1 MTMLNLR
8 KKLEQFNVTLE
19 QLDALGGDID
29 PDTAD
34 ELDDLNA
41 ELEDL
46 LLMLSEIKP
55 TGDDW
60 QEEVSGIMEDIQA
73 MSEDYAALGAGIPDV
88 LPLAAHLRIT
98 ATAAIESLED
108 E

>member
-1 MTMLNLR
+1 MLNLR

-19 QLDALGGDID
+19 RLDALGGDID

-73 MSEDYAALGAGIPDV
+73 LSEDYAALGADIPGV